1 MANILSQREID
12 ALLDVIEEQPTVLE
26 ELVTTNNNEI
36 LSIDEIVHKINN
48 RDISGKLGSAY
59 IKFSLQD
66 IQDIRNKLISSSV
79 IISNNNHQISS
90 LIHKEEIEES
100 LRNHISELE
109 QDKKNLT
116 IEIEKLK
123 EDITELNKKNLTIKF
138 D

>member
-36 LSIDEIVHKINN
+36 LSIDERVHKINN
-48 RDISGKLGSAY
+48 MDISGKLGSAY

-66 IQDIRNKLISSSV
+66 IQDIKNKLISSSV
-79 IISNNNHQISS
+79 IISNNNQQISS
-90 LIHKEEIEES
+90 LIHKEETEES
-100 LRNHISELE
+100 LRNHVSELE
-109 QDKKNLT
+109 QDKKNLA